1 MGYYGFTLGQVRLTL
16 GVPDNVPEELKLLR
30 EQNERQAWGGD

>member
-1 MGYYGFTLGQVRLTL
+1 
-16 GVPDNVPEELKLLR
+16 VPDNVPEELKLLR